1 MQESRRERKKL
12 LTRRRIA
19 DAAITL
25 FLRQGYEPTTVAQIA
40 AEADVDPKTFFN
52 YFGSKDE
59 VVFDVDRFD
68 VFLAAI
74 GDRRP
79 GEGPGQ
85 VLARLVDGYD
95 ESAVP
100 TRMARDPA
108 EQAALSRLILTTPAL
123 RARLQSLLH
132 ELQRRTADA
141 LLAEFPGELDEVTA
155 AAMTGSL
162 IGALYQAALA
172 SFRLGRSRQE
182 TRQSIERARD
192 IALNGLLSVSQTAQR
207 KEGS

>member
-79 GEGPGQ
+79 GEGPGR
-85 VLARLVDGYD
+85 VLARLVDEYD
-95 ESAVP
+95 ESALP
-100 TRMARDPA
+100 ARAARDPA

-123 RARLQSLLH
+123 QARLQSLLH

-141 LLAEFPGELDEVTA
+141 LLDEFPELDEVTA

-192 IALNGLLSVSQTAQR
+192 IALNGLLSVSQTTQR
-207 KEGS
+207 KERS